1 MLNHFNLFL
10 SNFSQVDLVK
20 TEMSTLR
27 SKHLRELD
35 DVRERLDRALS
46 NNAKDQTLRDKILN
60 DAKVEILTL
69 SDKVRRKFFF
79 YK

>member
-1 MLNHFNLFL
+1 M
-10 SNFSQVDLVK
+10 K
-20 TEMSTLR
+20 TEMSTIR

-46 NNAKDQTLRDKILN
+46 SNERDQTMRDKILN

-69 SDKVRRKFFF
+69 SNKVRIW
-79 YK
+79 